1 MEWLPIVSFIALG
14 LVLIIAEV
22 IFVPGTTFVGIGG
35 FLSMG
40 YGIYQSYTVYGNTV
54 GTLTLFGSLT
64 VSIILFYISFK
75 NRSWERFSLKN
86 TMQGKVNQ
94 DYSFPISVGDKGVT
108 ISSLKP
114 IGKALLQDK
123 EIEVRSNGA
132 FIPEN
137 VEIEVIRVDGN
148 RIFVKPIEKSR

>member
-14 LVLIIAEV
+14 LILIIAEV
-22 IFVPGTTFVGIGG
+22 IFVPGTTVVGIGG

-40 YGIYQSYTVYGNTV
+40 YGIYQAYEIYGNTL
-54 GTLTLFGSLT
+54 GTLTLFGSLL
-64 VSIILFYISFK
+64 VSIFLFYLSFK

-94 DYSFPISVGDKGVT
+94 DYQFPLHEGDRGLT

-114 IGKALLQDK
+114 IGNAIFQDK
-123 EIEVRSNGA
+123 EIEVR
-132 FIPEN
+132 
-137 VEIEVIRVDGN
+137 
-148 RIFVKPIEKSR
+148 